1 MRNHL
6 FIIFVSQILANHLFL
21 LGKKCKAGTSTYVNS
36 LNFIK
41 ISIDTMMKRDKF
53 CLYIIYN
60 SEMQK

>member
-6 FIIFVSQILANHLFL
+6 FIIFVSQILANHLFP
-21 LGKKCKAGTSTYVNS
+21 LGKKCKAGTSTYVNFLS
-36 LNFIK
+36 FIK